1 MLRKKYFRRRVDETE
16 LVSWFRTGPCG
27 IMNSPSRA
35 LRMHFGYTKAADGLR
50 LELECLQVIVLLVAI
65 RDNFSLTEV
74 VLDII

>member
-1 MLRKKYFRRRVDETE
+1 
-16 LVSWFRTGPCG
+16 
-27 IMNSPSRA
+27 
-35 LRMHFGYTKAADGLR
+35 MHFGYTKAADALR